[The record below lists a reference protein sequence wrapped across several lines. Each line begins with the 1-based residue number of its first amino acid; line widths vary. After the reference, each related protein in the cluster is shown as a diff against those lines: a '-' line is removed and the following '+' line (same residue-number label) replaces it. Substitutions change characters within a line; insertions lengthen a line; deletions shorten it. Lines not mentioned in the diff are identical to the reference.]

1 MRIPVLTITMLLAI
15 ASCNSPSATQPQDQN
30 VISGTEFSDPV
41 ADGALGNGTGNS
53 GQGNITSG
61 ETTDVQATEVLKPE
75 QVVGKFADLLS
86 QRRFADAFA
95 YVDAQA
101 MGADEETFEKR
112 FAGYKTI
119 DAAVGT
125 IGPTEGAAGS
135 LYSTVQLTL
144 SGNKNDGAAY
154 VMTGPVTLRRVNDV
168 PGSTAEQRQWH
179 IVKME
184 LTANPAAAKALV
196 KH

>member
-1 MRIPVLTITMLLAI
+1 MLLAI

-30 VISGTEFSDPV
+30 TITGTAVEDPIPP
-41 ADGALGNGTGNS
+41 GAIGNGSVNYSEGAITPGE
-53 GQGNITSG
+53 QGSLQVS
-61 ETTDVQATEVLKPE
+61 EKLKPQ
-75 QVVGKFADLLS
+75 QVAGKFADLLT
-86 QRRFADAFA
+86 QRRFGDAFD
-95 YVDAQA
+95 YVDGSA
-101 MGADEETFEKR
+101 MGTGEKAFEHR
-112 FAGYKTI
+112 FADYKTI
-119 DAAVGT
+119 DAAVGK

-144 SGNKNDGAAY
+144 SGNKNDGTPYA
-154 VMTGPVTLRRVNDV
+154 MTGPVTLRRVNDV

-184 LTANPAAAKALV
+184 LTNDPAAAKALV